1 MRIYPFV
8 HFLKYQKKRH
18 YQNDITILLYFIY
31 LLYLDWLTK
40 ISTHY
45 FLSRSTNTNTTIY
58 HNLVSTLESFVSLRQ
73 TQKPCFDEIQSVS
86 NSPVQIGTSTNKE
99 HIRFPEFQSILKKK
113 KKVLTSP
120 QKRIKTKFKCKNN
133 KTSLKEKNSCGCIF
147 VGQVG

>member
-8 HFLKYQKKRH
+8 HFLKYQKKKH

-31 LLYLDWLTK
+31 LLYLDRLTK
-40 ISTHY
+40 ISIHY

-113 KKVLTSP
+113 KKGAYLPSETN
-120 QKRIKTKFKCKNN
+120 KNQ
-133 KTSLKEKNSCGCIF
+133 I
-147 VGQVG
+147 QM

>member
-31 LLYLDWLTK
+31 LLYLDRLTK
-40 ISTHY
+40 ISIHY

-73 TQKPCFDEIQSVS
+73 TQKPCFDEIQSATHQS
-86 NSPVQIGTSTNKE
+86 KLE
-99 HIRFPEFQSILKKK
+99 HQ
-113 KKVLTSP
+113 
-120 QKRIKTKFKCKNN
+120 QTKNIYVFLSFKA
-133 KTSLKEKNSCGCIF
+133 F
-147 VGQVG
+147 

>member
-8 HFLKYQKKRH
+8 HFLKYQKKKKTLSKR
-18 YQNDITILLYFIY
+18 YTDITILLYFIY
-31 LLYLDWLTK
+31 LLYLDRLTK
-40 ISTHY
+40 ISIHY

-113 KKVLTSP
+113 KKRCLP
-120 QKRIKTKFKCKNN
+120 PLRN
-133 KTSLKEKNSCGCIF
+133 E
-147 VGQVG
+147 